1 MIWRVRSSKGEFS
14 NKPSFPVNLSINR
27 SGLMMREVNPSTL
40 PRMVSFKDGFT
51 QSHKQQIVIALVG
64 DVGDVG
70 FYVYRGLEDCSDF
83 LLHQTGFL

>member
-1 MIWRVRSSKGEFS
+1 
-14 NKPSFPVNLSINR
+14 
-27 SGLMMREVNPSTL
+27 
-40 PRMVSFKDGFT
+40 MVSFKDGFT

-83 LLHQTGFL
+83 LLHQTGFLKNRRKSLAFEFFGL